1 MAGFSRGFMDQLLQ
15 AFILGNGAI
24 LTNVCLLPLYP
35 GLIAFLAGNA
45 KQQNKKATG
54 WLGLLVLL
62 GVLSMMTLVAFLLFV
77 LKKSFGSI
85 LPWLLPI
92 IYGLVF
98 VLGIMMLLGFNPFN
112 RLSSLQSPILKNPFI
127 SAYVYGLLLGPM
139 TLPCTGPIILSAFLL
154 SGNTALFTSQLLYFT
169 AFGLGFGW
177 PLVVLPLVAAPFQKR
192 TTKWLTQNYKLLTRI
207 SGILL
212 LLIGLYGFWKEV
224 IPNIT

>member
-1 MAGFSRGFMDQLLQ
+1 MEQLLQ

-54 WLGLLVLL
+54 WLGLVVLL
-62 GVLSMMTLVAFLLFV
+62 GVLSMMTLVAFLLFI
-77 LKKSFGSI
+77 LKKSFGSV

-92 IYGLVF
+92 IYSLVF
-98 VLGIMMLLGFNPFN
+98 VLGVMMLFGFNPFN
-112 RLSSLQSPILKNPFI
+112 RLSSLQSPIFKNPFI

-154 SGNTALFTSQLLYFT
+154 SGSTALFVSQLLYFL

-192 TTKWLTQNYKLLTRI
+192 TTQWLTQNYKLLTRI
-207 SGILL
+207 SGIML